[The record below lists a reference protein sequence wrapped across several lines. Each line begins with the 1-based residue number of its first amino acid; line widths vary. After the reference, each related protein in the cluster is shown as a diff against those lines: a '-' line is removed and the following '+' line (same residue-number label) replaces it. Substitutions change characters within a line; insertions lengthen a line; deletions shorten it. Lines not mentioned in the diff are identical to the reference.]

1 MKKKILWGI
10 FVLCFVLF
18 SFIICNE
25 PTNAATTSKI
35 TMTEGDT
42 RSITIPKK
50 QRYYTSSES
59 NACISSS
66 AKYKSRKVEIS
77 ALKTGTSTLTITST
91 KNKSYK
97 YVITVT
103 AKKKP
108 ADTTVEV
115 PKDVPGGC
123 PNCKKSGYLKT
134 AQVTYMR
141 GPVMTGYLK
150 EPLFSYCEFRRMHFN
165 AKLTEVE
172 VQNLVKS
179 WHGVILSKFK
189 DSSWSNNYSNFGYDI
204 LVPSEYSGLTV
215 PNDYQKQLASE
226 KGLED
231 GFDVFDS
238 YSLGDNTDNTAH
250 YLTEWTIEEVIAD
263 PAKQVTVNTDV
274 IECTNCGYKF
284 VK

>member
-1 MKKKILWGI
+1 MKKKMLLL
-10 FVLCFVLF
+10 VLLASLNCISLA
-18 SFIICNE
+18 SHIE

-42 RSITIPKK
+42 HSITIPKK

-66 AKYKSRKVEIS
+66 AKYKSRKVKIS
-77 ALKTGTSTLTITST
+77 ALKTGTSTLMITST

-103 AKKKP
+103 AKKKT

-150 EPLFSYCEFRRMHFN
+150 EPIISMTEPRRAHFSD
-165 AKLTEVE
+165 KLTETE
-172 VQNLVKS
+172 IQNLVHS
-179 WHGVILSKFK
+179 WGGVILSKFK
-189 DSSWSNNYSNFGYDI
+189 DTAARSGYSDFGYDI
-204 LVPSEYSGLTV
+204 LLPAEYSRLNKSSAYETTLEQKYNLTTYCID
-215 PNDYQKQLASE
+215 P
-226 KGLED
+226 
-231 GFDVFDS
+231 

-284 VK
+284 IK

>member
-18 SFIICNE
+18 SFIIYNE

-42 RSITIPKK
+42 HSITIPKK

-103 AKKKP
+103 AKEKP

-141 GPVMTGYLK
+141 GPAMTGYLK
-150 EPLFSYCEFRRMHFN
+150 EPIISGCEYRRAHFSD
-165 AKLTEVE
+165 KLTETE
-172 VQNLVKS
+172 IQNLVHS
-179 WHGVILSKFK
+179 WGGVILSKFL
-189 DSSWSNNYSNFGYDI
+189 DTAARSGYSDFGYDI
-204 LVPSEYSGLTV
+204 LVSYEYCNLNNVSS
-215 PNDYQKQLASE
+215 YQQSLANE
-226 KGLED
+226 KGLTAYSVAD
-231 GFDVFDS
+231 P
-238 YSLGDNTDNTAH
+238 YSLGDNTDNSAH
-250 YLTEWTIEEVIAD
+250 YLTEWTIEEVVAE

>member
-1 MKKKILWGI
+1 MKKKMLLL
-10 FVLCFVLF
+10 VLLASLNCISLA
-18 SFIICNE
+18 SHIE

-42 RSITIPKK
+42 HSITIPKK

-103 AKKKP
+103 AKEKP

-150 EPLFSYCEFRRMHFN
+150 EPIISGCEYRRAHFSD
-165 AKLTEVE
+165 KLTETE
-172 VQNLVKS
+172 IQNLVHS
-179 WHGVILSKFK
+179 WGGVILSKFL
-189 DSSWSNNYSNFGYDI
+189 DTAARSGYSDFGYDI
-204 LVPSEYSGLTV
+204 LVSYEYCNLNNVSS
-215 PNDYQKQLASE
+215 YQQSLANE
-226 KGLED
+226 KGLTAYSVAD
-231 GFDVFDS
+231 P
-238 YSLGDNTDNTAH
+238 YSLGDNTDNSAH
-250 YLTEWTIEEVIAD
+250 YLTEWTIEEVVAE